1 MPFVDNFICFCGE
14 AMFESFLEPHMKDL
28 AGASQFDVSMAFLT
42 MGAMYM
48 VSCTAAGYV
57 SIQFKLCCFTRR
69 RRALAMMV

>member
-14 AMFESFLEPHMKDL
+14 AMFESFLEPHMKDE

-57 SIQFKLCCFTRR
+57 SFLILLNGRIWCPIS
-69 RRALAMMV
+69 LAHC